1 VRTTPIRRS
10 KRTTLSVYRGKGGQE
25 GSAPLIKKL
34 VGNDLSNKRVFWN
47 CRGFRKKEVA
57 SYIRDLLR
65 V

>member
-34 VGNDLSNKRVFWN
+34 VGNDLSNKRVFL
-47 CRGFRKKEVA
+47 E
-57 SYIRDLLR
+57 L
-65 V
+65 

>member
-34 VGNDLSNKRVFWN
+34 VGNDLSNKRVFF
-47 CRGFRKKEVA
+47 GIVEGLGKK
-57 SYIRDLLR
+57 RLLPILEIC
-65 V
+65 